1 MKTAELKSKIKELND
16 YFISQIIKRDYKI
29 IKKESTYIV
38 IKINDYLFTFWFGRD
53 VDCFKCTEME
63 AKQPNLMKLQFDDNK
78 IKRTVRSIL
87 MAEANE
93 TREKEIERLEEKL
106 KMLKSIRV

>member
-1 MKTAELKSKIKELND
+1 MKAEELKDRIKELND

-38 IKINDYLFTFWFGRD
+38 IKINDYSFTFWFGKC
-53 VDCFKCTEME
+53 VDHFRCVEIWSEHSNF
-63 AKQPNLMKLQFDDNK
+63 MKLQFDDNK